1 MNYQRKSWQEKL
13 NDDKGLP
20 KVIEITEKMSRR
32 WGTGTCVVPA
42 PKEVDEIMKRVPGG
56 KLTTINEIRNA
67 LAKKHHAT
75 IGCPI
80 TTGIFASITAHAAAD
95 EADRGMKEVTPYWR
109 TLKSGGVINE
119 KYPGGVEEQKRR
131 LQKEGHQVDQRSK
144 KTVVI
149 DFEKNLVKL

>member
-1 MNYQRKSWQEKL
+1 MSYRRKSWQEKL

-20 KVIEITEKMSRR
+20 KVVEITEKMSRR

-80 TTGIFASITAHAAAD
+80 TTGIFASIAAHAAAD
-95 EADRGMKEVTPYWR
+95 EADRGKKEVTPYWR
-109 TLKSGGVINE
+109 TLKAGGVINE
-119 KYPGGVEEQKRR
+119 KYPGGVEEQKRL
-131 LQKEGHQVDQRSK
+131 LQKEGHQVDQKGK
-144 KTVVI
+144 KTVVV